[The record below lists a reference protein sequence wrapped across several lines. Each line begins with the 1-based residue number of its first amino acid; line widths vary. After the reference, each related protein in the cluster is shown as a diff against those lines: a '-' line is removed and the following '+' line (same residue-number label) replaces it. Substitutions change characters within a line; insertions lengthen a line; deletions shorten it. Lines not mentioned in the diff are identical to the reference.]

1 MVKGE
6 NSIYEIMQD
15 MNLEYPQLK
24 KVPIIADVR
33 DEERI
38 NAIMDYFKPQVVFH
52 AAATNMCL

>member
-1 MVKGE
+1 
-6 NSIYEIMQD
+6 MQD

-24 KVPIIADVR
+24 SAHYMNVR

-52 AAATNMCL
+52 AAAHKHVPLMGPVS